1 MNLFFLRTVAFSIV
15 FFSSIIRAESSS
27 DMTGSSDFIIR
38 DSQGNSVQALSL
50 AAKVDIEINGLM
62 AYTQVNQ
69 RFLNSS
75 SEFVAG
81 EYVFPLP
88 DTATI
93 DSLTI
98 KIGSRVIQGEI
109 KEKQQAKA
117 IFKKAQAEGKKA
129 ALLSQDRP
137 NVFRMPSRIFLPVR

>member
-1 MNLFFLRTVAFSIV
+1 M
-15 FFSSIIRAESSS
+15 SSI
-27 DMTGSSDFIIR
+27 
-38 DSQGNSVQALSL
+38 L
-50 AAKVDIEINGLM
+50 
-62 AYTQVNQ
+62 
-69 RFLNSS
+69 
-75 SEFVAG
+75 
-81 EYVFPLP
+81 

-117 IFKKAQAEGKKA
+117 IFKKAQAEGTKA

-137 NVFRMPSRIFLPVR
+137 NVFRMAVTNIPPGEVIEINMSYVNSIDFIRTTKLFIEIVN